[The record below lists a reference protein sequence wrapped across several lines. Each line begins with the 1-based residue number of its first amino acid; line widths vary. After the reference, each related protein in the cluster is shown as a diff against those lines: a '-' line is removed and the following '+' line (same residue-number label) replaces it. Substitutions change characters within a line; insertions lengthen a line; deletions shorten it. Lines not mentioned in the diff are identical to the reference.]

1 MPVSFIFAYTTPLH
15 SITDRE
21 EYEKHES
28 ASSCHYGNMENL
40 LVTAAP
46 LWLMSH
52 SEKANGPLHF
62 VFSGA

>member
-1 MPVSFIFAYTTPLH
+1 MPVSFIFAYTTP
-15 SITDRE
+15 SITDKE

-28 ASSCHYGNMENL
+28 AFSCHYGNTENL

-46 LWLMSH
+46 LRLMSH

-62 VFSGA
+62 AFSGA

>member
-1 MPVSFIFAYTTPLH
+1 MPVSFIFAYTTLLH

-28 ASSCHYGNMENL
+28 ASFCHYGNTENL

-46 LWLMSH
+46 L
-52 SEKANGPLHF
+52 
-62 VFSGA
+62 